1 MQVTE
6 EYLKD
11 HFLTAYFIDNER
23 QNIEIQ
29 ATSEDQK
36 KVYTYVIPFDEN
48 RDEYK
53 ALSKFMSLDQ
63 LHESTYQRVKN
74 ERRLFEEQVIRIAQ
88 KDGLIMDSEKI
99 DTKFYPTLVT
109 SLFEEMNCDPFLHK
123 HVPNNSAQH
132 FLQHLK
138 LLLAFLLH
146 HEYTFYHCLS
156 LSNKISI
163 EPPSVSI
170 LLGAILSPTQTAI
183 IVA

>member
-11 HFLTAYFIDNER
+11 HFLTAYFVDNER

-63 LHESTYQRVKN
+63 LHESTYQKAKN

-109 SLFEEMNCDPFLHK
+109 SLFEDQDNAD
-123 HVPNNSAQH
+123 HVFA
-132 FLQHLK
+132 LK
-138 LLLAFLLH
+138 LALFELDAIKNSENEEAKKELRKSKDKL
-146 HEYTFYHCLS
+146 
-156 LSNKISI
+156 N
-163 EPPSVSI
+163 
-170 LLGAILSPTQTAI
+170 ILSAAI
-183 IVA
+183 QCLKK

>member
-36 KVYTYVIPFDEN
+36 KVYTYVIPFDES

-63 LHESTYQRVKN
+63 LNESTYQKVKN

-109 SLFEEMNCDPFLHK
+109 SLFEDQDNAD
-123 HVPNNSAQH
+123 HVFA
-132 FLQHLK
+132 LK
-138 LLLAFLLH
+138 LALFELDAIKNSENEEAKKELRKSKDKLD
-146 HEYTFYHCLS
+146 
-156 LSNKISI
+156 
-163 EPPSVSI
+163 
-170 LLGAILSPTQTAI
+170 ILSAAI
-183 IVA
+183 QCLRK

>member
-63 LHESTYQRVKN
+63 LHESTYQKAKN
-74 ERRLFEEQVIRIAQ
+74 ERKLFEEQVIRIAQ

-109 SLFEEMNCDPFLHK
+109 SLFEDQDNAD
-123 HVPNNSAQH
+123 HVFA
-132 FLQHLK
+132 LK
-138 LLLAFLLH
+138 LALFELDAIKNSENEEAKKELRKSKDKLD
-146 HEYTFYHCLS
+146 
-156 LSNKISI
+156 
-163 EPPSVSI
+163 
-170 LLGAILSPTQTAI
+170 ILSAAI
-183 IVA
+183 QCLRK

>member
-1 MQVTE
+1 MQITE

-36 KVYTYVIPFDEN
+36 KVYTYVIPFDES

-53 ALSKFMSLDQ
+53 ALSKFMNLDQ

-88 KDGLIMDSEKI
+88 KDGLIMDSERI

-109 SLFEEMNCDPFLHK
+109 SLFEDQDNAD
-123 HVPNNSAQH
+123 HVFA
-132 FLQHLK
+132 LK
-138 LLLAFLLH
+138 LALFELDAIKNSENEEAKKELRKSKDKLD
-146 HEYTFYHCLS
+146 
-156 LSNKISI
+156 
-163 EPPSVSI
+163 
-170 LLGAILSPTQTAI
+170 ILSAAI
-183 IVA
+183 QCLRK

>member
-1 MQVTE
+1 MQITE

-11 HFLTAYFIDNER
+11 HFLTAYFVDNER

-63 LHESTYQRVKN
+63 LHESTYQKAKN

-109 SLFEEMNCDPFLHK
+109 SLFEDQDNAD
-123 HVPNNSAQH
+123 HVFA
-132 FLQHLK
+132 LK
-138 LLLAFLLH
+138 LALFELDAIKNSENEEAKKELRKSKDKL
-146 HEYTFYHCLS
+146 
-156 LSNKISI
+156 N
-163 EPPSVSI
+163 
-170 LLGAILSPTQTAI
+170 ILSAAI
-183 IVA
+183 QCLKK

>member
-1 MQVTE
+1 MQITE

-11 HFLTAYFIDNER
+11 HFLTAYFVHNER

-63 LHESTYQRVKN
+63 LHESTYQKAKN
-74 ERRLFEEQVIRIAQ
+74 ERKLFEEQVIRIAQ

-109 SLFEEMNCDPFLHK
+109 SLFEDQDNAD
-123 HVPNNSAQH
+123 HVFA
-132 FLQHLK
+132 LK
-138 LLLAFLLH
+138 LALFELDAIKNSENEEAKKELRKSKDKL
-146 HEYTFYHCLS
+146 
-156 LSNKISI
+156 N
-163 EPPSVSI
+163 
-170 LLGAILSPTQTAI
+170 ILSAAI
-183 IVA
+183 QCLKK

>member
-11 HFLTAYFIDNER
+11 NFLTAYFIDNER

-29 ATSEDQK
+29 ATSEDKK
-36 KVYTYVIPFDEN
+36 KVYTYVIPFDES

-53 ALSKFMSLDQ
+53 ALMTMMNLDQ

-88 KDGLIMDSEKI
+88 KDGLIMDSERI

-109 SLFEEMNCDPFLHK
+109 SLFED
-123 HVPNNSAQH
+123 
-132 FLQHLK
+132 
-138 LLLAFLLH
+138 
-146 HEYTFYHCLS
+146 
-156 LSNKISI
+156 
-163 EPPSVSI
+163 
-170 LLGAILSPTQTAI
+170 
-183 IVA
+183 

>member
-11 HFLTAYFIDNER
+11 NFLTAHFIDNER

-29 ATSEDQK
+29 ATSEDKK
-36 KVYTYVIPFDEN
+36 KVYTYVIPYDEN

-53 ALSKFMSLDQ
+53 ALMTMITLDQ
-63 LHESTYQRVKN
+63 LHEYTYQRVKN

-109 SLFEEMNCDPFLHK
+109 SLFEDQDNAD
-123 HVPNNSAQH
+123 HVFA
-132 FLQHLK
+132 LK
-138 LLLAFLLH
+138 LALFELDAIKNSENEEAKKELRKSKDKLD
-146 HEYTFYHCLS
+146 
-156 LSNKISI
+156 
-163 EPPSVSI
+163 
-170 LLGAILSPTQTAI
+170 ILSAAI
-183 IVA
+183 QCLRK

>member
-53 ALSKFMSLDQ
+53 ALSKFMNLDQ

-109 SLFEEMNCDPFLHK
+109 SLFEDQDNAD
-123 HVPNNSAQH
+123 HVFA
-132 FLQHLK
+132 LK
-138 LLLAFLLH
+138 LALFELDAIKNSENEEAKKELRKSKDKLD
-146 HEYTFYHCLS
+146 
-156 LSNKISI
+156 
-163 EPPSVSI
+163 
-170 LLGAILSPTQTAI
+170 ILSAAI
-183 IVA
+183 QCLRK